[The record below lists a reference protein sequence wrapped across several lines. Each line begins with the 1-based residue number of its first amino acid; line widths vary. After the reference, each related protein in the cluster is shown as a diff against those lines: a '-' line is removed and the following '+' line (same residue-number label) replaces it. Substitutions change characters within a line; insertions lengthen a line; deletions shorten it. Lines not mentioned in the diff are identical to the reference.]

1 MALLDIRDLSV
12 RFHTHDAEVHA
23 VSNLSLTVQPGET
36 LGIVGESGSGK
47 SQLAFA
53 VMGLLARNGRASGS
67 VRLDGQEILNAP
79 PKVINR
85 VRAEK
90 IAMIFQD
97 PMTSLNPY
105 MRVADQM
112 AEVLVL
118 HKGLSRRAAVA
129 ESVQML
135 DAVRIPDAK
144 GRIRLYPHEFS
155 GGMRQRVMI
164 AMALLC
170 RPKLL
175 IADEPTTALDV
186 TVQAQIMT
194 LLADLQRD
202 FGMAMILITHD
213 LGVVAG
219 SCERVGVMYGGR
231 IRELGP
237 VGPVFA
243 DPAHPYT
250 QGLLSA
256 IPRIDSH
263 AAELA
268 VIPGQPPDLSRPP
281 QGCAFRPRCA
291 YRRDEC
297 LNRPVLADFALDR
310 WRACFAPLD
319 ELRSGRNHAHD
330 QTLA

>member
-12 RFHTHDAEVHA
+12 RFRTHDAEVHA
-23 VSNLSLTVQPGET
+23 VSNVSLTVQPGET

-67 VRLDGQEILNAP
+67 VQLDEEEILNAP

-105 MRVADQM
+105 MRVSDQM

-118 HKGLSRRAAVA
+118 HKGLSKRAAVA
-129 ESVQML
+129 ESVRML

-144 GRIRLYPHEFS
+144 GRVRLYPHEFS

-194 LLADLQRD
+194 LLSDLQRD
-202 FGMAMILITHD
+202 FGMAMMLITHD

-219 SCERVGVMYGGR
+219 SCSRVAVMYGGR

-250 QGLLSA
+250 QGLLLA
-256 IPRIDSH
+256 IPRIDSDEG
-263 AAELA
+263 ELA
-268 VIPGQPPDLSRPP
+268 VIPGQPPDMSRPP
-281 QGCAFRPRCA
+281 RGCAYGPRCA
-291 YRRDEC
+291 YRRDDCE
-297 LNRPVLADFALDR
+297 NPPPLATFAPDR
-310 WRACFAPLD
+310 WRACFAPLA
-319 ELRSGRNHAHD
+319 ELRAGTESRP
-330 QTLA
+330 